1 MLVLSS
7 SCLYRHGLNRVFEF
21 AAQVGFDGVE
31 IVMNDVFDT
40 HDASY
45 IKLLIKSFKIPV
57 VSVSYLH
64 PTRDSHI
71 RESIALAEELEAKVV
86 IVTMPKFS
94 DVAFTKWFKD
104 NMSDLQEKSRVEIAV
119 ENPPHGGGMLMPK
132 YAMTNIN
139 ELKRF
144 QKISLNTSNLVSN
157 KEDLMRTYDNVKPRL
172 SSIRLSN
179 YSDLHENFLLEKG
192 VLPIESLITSVKKD
206 DLKIPL
212 ILSVHARL
220 LSSHSREEVLSRLK
234 AEKDFFDKYYQ

>member
-1 MLVLSS
+1 MFVLSS

-45 IKLLIKSFKIPV
+45 IKLLIDSFKMPV

-64 PTRDSHI
+64 PQRDSHI
-71 RESIALAEELEAKVV
+71 REAIALAEELGAQVV
-86 IVTMPKFS
+86 VATMPKFS

-104 NMSDLQEKSRVEIAV
+104 NMKALQEKSRVKIAV

-144 QKISLNTSNLVSN
+144 QEISLNTSNLVSN
-157 KEDLMRTYDNVKPRL
+157 KEDLMRTYGNVKPRL
-172 SSIRLSN
+172 SCIRLSN

-192 VLPIESLITSVKKD
+192 ILPVESLITAVKKD
-206 DLKIPL
+206 DLKIPV
-212 ILSVHARL
+212 ILTVHARL
-220 LSSHSREEVLSRLK
+220 LSSHSKDEVLDRLK
-234 AEKDFFDKYYQ
+234 TQKEFFDRYYL